1 MPTVEDAL
9 SYARAGWP
17 IFPLHTIVEG
27 KCSCRNGSECHSPGK
42 HPRNSHGHNEGTSDE
57 AQITR
62 WWKQWPNS
70 NIGLW
75 CKGLIVVDV
84 DPRNGGDA
92 SLEDLF
98 STKADRYGFETLTAL
113 TGGGGHHYIFSAP
126 DEKGYDCKPVPGI
139 EIKSSGGLI
148 VISPSTHISG
158 RQYQWEDDS
167 VPIAPAPKWLLDM
180 LTQPEKSA
188 ERPAFTGKPLDL
200 EAFIKKHNIQTKSP
214 KVCRCKFGGYQW
226 DLIGDCPFQPG
237 YAGGNAAI
245 GVTESGATWFGCFC
259 GDHPKKTWAD
269 FKALYQPAIKVNGNI
284 PHDYNPEP
292 DDNEPDE
299 TPIEYT
305 PWPEP
310 LSEFAFHGPIGRLAK
325 LIEPNTE
332 ADISAIVFQALVM
345 VGNVIG
351 RVAHFMAE
359 GTPHFCNEFVG
370 IVGATAKGRKGSS
383 YGQVKSVISPID
395 PDWANKRTKSG
406 LTSGEGL
413 IFHVRDEIREI
424 KMQKGQMIEVVTD
437 AGEHDKRMLVVE
449 EELSSAI
456 KAMSREGNT
465 LSGVLRQAWDSPVV
479 LAPMTKNNRITASHP
494 HISIIGHITRDE
506 LIKCLKAVEN
516 TNGGTNRF
524 LWCCAKRSK
533 LLPFGGRTSGP
544 ELDKIAQELD
554 CAIGF
559 AQILKAEVTFD
570 AEAAEMWSIVYEQL
584 GEVPPGTIGAILS
597 RAEPH
602 VRRIAMIYAV
612 MDRSHLIR
620 PEHLE
625 AALEIW
631 RYSADSVRW
640 IFGGIDSGETVQSK
654 VAEKISKFID
664 SKPEGCSRRDI
675 CRYMGGK
682 TKPTDVEY
690 HLGQLLS
697 NGKITAR
704 REKRT
709 RKEADYYFRA

>member
-1 MPTVEDAL
+1 MPTIEDAL

-17 IFPLHTIVEG
+17 IFPLHTIADG
-27 KCSCRNGSECHSPGK
+27 KCTCRNGADCHSPGK
-42 HPRNSHGHNEGTSDE
+42 HPRNGHGHTEGTSDE
-57 AQITR
+57 ATITK
-62 WWKQWPNS
+62 WWRQWPNS

-98 STKADRYGFETLTAL
+98 STKADKYGFETLTAL
-113 TGGGGHHYIFSAP
+113 TGGGGHHYIFNAP
-126 DEKGYDCKPVPGI
+126 DAKGYDCKPVPGI

-148 VISPSTHISG
+148 VIAPSIHISG
-158 RQYQWEDDS
+158 NQYQWEDES
-167 VPIAPAPKWLLDM
+167 VPVAETPQWLLDM
-180 LTQPEKSA
+180 LTQPAKPST
-188 ERPAFTGKPLDL
+188 RPAFTGKPLDL
-200 EAFIKKHNIQTKSP
+200 ESFIEKHNIPTKAP

-226 DLIGDCPFQPG
+226 DLVGDCPFQPG
-237 YAGGNAAI
+237 YSGGNPAI
-245 GVTESGATWFGCFC
+245 GVTAAGATWFSCFC

-269 FKALYQPAIKVNGNI
+269 FKALYQPVIKVNGNI
-284 PHDYNPEP
+284 PHDHDPEP
-292 DDNEPDE
+292 AEDEPDE
-299 TPIEYT
+299 TPIDYV

-310 LSEFAFHGPIGRLAK
+310 MSDMAFHGPIGRLAR

-332 ADISAIVFQALVM
+332 ADVAAVLLQALVM
-345 VGNVIG
+345 IGNVIG
-351 RVAHFMAE
+351 RSAHFMAE

-383 YGQVKSVISPID
+383 YGQVKSVLAPID
-395 PDWANKRTKSG
+395 QEWAGKRTKSG

-437 AGEHDKRMLVVE
+437 TGEHDKRMLVVE

-465 LSGVLRQAWDSPVV
+465 LSGVLRQAWDSPMV
-479 LAPMTKNNRITASHP
+479 LAPMTKNNRITATSP

-524 LWCCAKRSK
+524 LWGCAKRSK

-544 ELDKIAQELD
+544 AIEKVAQEID
-554 CAIGF
+554 CAIGW
-559 AQILKAEVTFD
+559 AQMLKEEVTFD

-584 GEVPPGTIGAILS
+584 GDIPSGTIGAILS

-602 VRRIAMIYAV
+602 VRRVAMIYAV
-612 MDRSHLIR
+612 MDRSYLIR

-631 RYSADSVRW
+631 RYSSDSVKW

-654 VAEKISKFID
+654 MAEKIAKFID
-664 SKPEGCSRRDI
+664 RTPEGASRTGI
-675 CRYMGGK
+675 AQYLGGK
-682 TKPTDVEY
+682 VKAAEVEY
-690 HLGQLLS
+690 HLGILLT
-697 NGKITAR
+697 NGKIIAK
-704 REKRT
+704 REKRS
-709 RKEADYYFRA
+709 RKEADYYYRA